1 MMEEKATKEFGTVV
15 ISQVIIY
22 PAFLFSSSGQ
32 SDHIGFSLT
41 SSLVYTFRF
50 ISKDSSSCGSSCG

>member
-15 ISQVIIY
+15 TNQVIIY
-22 PAFLFSSSGQ
+22 PAFLISSSGQ

-41 SSLVYTFRF
+41 SLVSTFWF